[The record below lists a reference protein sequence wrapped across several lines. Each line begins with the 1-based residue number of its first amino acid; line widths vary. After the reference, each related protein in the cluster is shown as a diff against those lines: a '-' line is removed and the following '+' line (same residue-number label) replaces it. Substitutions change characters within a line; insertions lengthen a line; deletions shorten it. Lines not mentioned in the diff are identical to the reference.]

1 MGNICGCHN
10 RVTDLD
16 IKKNTIFTKKEFDI
30 TLYDPEILGNGI
42 SGNSYKLKINNKL
55 LTCKRV
61 KKKHFNTAYDE
72 IEILKEIDNKKY
84 LPEFFY
90 ALQTR
95 DYLYIMYNYL
105 EGVDLFQMVQ
115 NPTFDIRESTTL
127 ATIVKEI
134 TYGLY
139 ALFKHNYV
147 HLDIKFEN
155 IIIKKTKPIQIKIID
170 LAYCR
175 KLNVKN
181 NILQPLGTYGYASP
195 EVILYNRYFHNTDIW
210 SLGVI
215 LFGLI
220 TNKPLFTTIG
230 KYADIVEEMNSF
242 QNIFTMKKYLKDVD
256 TKLIDLMDN
265 MLKKTP
271 SSRLSIKDVL
281 THPFITENT
290 TTLDIF
296 L

>member
-30 TLYDPEILGNGI
+30 TLYDPEILGQGI

-105 EGVDLFQMVQ
+105 EGVDLFQM
-115 NPTFDIRESTTL
+115 
-127 ATIVKEI
+127 
-134 TYGLY
+134 
-139 ALFKHNYV
+139 
-147 HLDIKFEN
+147 
-155 IIIKKTKPIQIKIID
+155 IQ
-170 LAYCR
+170 
-175 KLNVKN
+175 N
-181 NILQPLGTYGYASP
+181 NI
-195 EVILYNRYFHNTDIW
+195 N
-210 SLGVI
+210 
-215 LFGLI
+215 I
-220 TNKPLFTTIG
+220 T
-230 KYADIVEEMNSF
+230 
-242 QNIFTMKKYLKDVD
+242 
-256 TKLIDLMDN
+256 
-265 MLKKTP
+265 
-271 SSRLSIKDVL
+271 
-281 THPFITENT
+281 
-290 TTLDIF
+290 
-296 L
+296 